1 VQRQDT
7 RAPAAEAPDELTREV
22 VALAN
27 GLVGRMW
34 AHHQARVAEFD
45 LSQPEAKALL
55 NLEADRCLS
64 MRELSA
70 LLHANPSNVTVAV
83 GRLEARGLVS
93 RRGSDDRRVRGVL
106 LTAAGAALRRR
117 LQARL
122 MDDSPAVRGLSE
134 TERRA
139 LRDVLQR
146 LQRLEES
153 ARETGA

>member
-1 VQRQDT
+1 MQEPRTPV
-7 RAPAAEAPDELTREV
+7 AAADDDLTREV
-22 VALAN
+22 VTLASA
-27 GLVGRMW
+27 LVGRMW

-55 NLEADRCLS
+55 HLEPDRCLS

-70 LLHANPSNVTVAV
+70 VLHANPSNVTVAV

-93 RRGSDDRRVRGVL
+93 RRGADDRRVRGVL
-106 LTAAGAALRRR
+106 LTAAGAALR
-117 LQARL
+117 ARL
-122 MDDSPAVRGLSE
+122 EARLAVDSPAVRGLSLD
-134 TERRA
+134 ERQT

-146 LQRLEES
+146 LDDR